1 MPKGGHGRFDREQL
15 DRELQDMLYEDRDAV
30 LHALY
35 CRRCESREVALQ
47 ALALAGIDEQTY
59 LMRCAELGG
68 PRA

>member
-1 MPKGGHGRFDREQL
+1 
-15 DRELQDMLYEDRDAV
+15 MLYEDRDAV

-35 CRRCESREVALQ
+35 CKSCESRDLALT
-47 ALALAGIDEQTY
+47 ALALAGLDEETY